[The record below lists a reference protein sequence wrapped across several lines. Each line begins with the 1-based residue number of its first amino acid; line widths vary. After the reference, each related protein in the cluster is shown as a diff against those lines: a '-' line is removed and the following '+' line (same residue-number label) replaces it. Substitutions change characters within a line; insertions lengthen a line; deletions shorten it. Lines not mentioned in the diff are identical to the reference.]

1 MRGAAC
7 WALVV
12 VGMGL
17 ALASPGRAADPA
29 PGATADNWVGFSLTV
44 GKPWG
49 KAALNQYAVPGV
61 ARCAWS
67 GPGAANVVVFLQ
79 EPGTAVDPREMLD
92 GSVTHLTKAFGVTA
106 SVATLRT
113 VGGMRAMDMVVA
125 GKGTGGALDGKGGT
139 DTTQHWVAVPRERDV
154 VVVLLSCPTA
164 EYPELAKSFDAA
176 VASLKIEGT
185 QTAEQK
191 AAK

>member
-1 MRGAAC
+1 MRGAIC
-7 WALVV
+7 WALGVWA
-12 VGMGL
+12 GML
-17 ALASPGRAADPA
+17 LVSSGRAADPA
-29 PGATADNWVGFSLTV
+29 PGATADGWVGFSLTV

-67 GPGAANVVVFLQ
+67 GPGAANVVVFIQ
-79 EPGTAVDPREMLD
+79 EPGTAANPREMLD
-92 GSVTHLTKAFGVTA
+92 GSVKGMTKTFGVTA
-106 SVATLRT
+106 SVAAVRAA
-113 VGGMRAMDMVVA
+113 GGMQAMDMVVA

-154 VVVLLSCPTA
+154 VVVLLTCPTA

-176 VASLKIEGT
+176 VASLKIDGT
-185 QTAEQK
+185 QTATQK